1 VAHIV
6 LRLLMP
12 SVPRPVTLLLCRVVQ
27 GCLLVNLLCASKP
40 EYNSKF
46 SVLALM
52 APVFF
57 VQHVQQPY
65 LRLGA
70 TYHFDEVRP
79 TWSALC

>member
-1 VAHIV
+1 MLSVTAAVAA
-6 LRLLMP
+6 
-12 SVPRPVTLLLCRVVQ
+12 SFYSTQ

-57 VQHVQQPY
+57 AQHVQQPFF
-65 LRLGA
+65 RMGA
-70 TYHFDEVRP
+70 TYKFDEVSPLQPPPLP
-79 TWSALC
+79 TPQT